1 MKEAGVNQTS
11 KDGRSMDYLLD
22 DLSEESSLSDPFRKS
37 PMRAEPLPVD
47 AARRYMKDSFQ
58 QCMMEAEE
66 EAREEAMEEER
77 HDPPEDKSG
86 QGGVHFAVS
95 TKAPAEDKVEEQY
108 SPQIT
113 GGAFFRPQTPLFDS
127 PNPANAAAGQ
137 QQGGSHQG
145 YTLVADS
152 DTVAYFSGR
161 DIISK
166 IAHIHRTAEDKLVSL
181 AHHSFSPFRLQFRGE
196 TTVLEILNCNGDL
209 IGIMGKQPDLHL
221 PDSERYVPV
230 TDYTFQ
236 DNAFHSY
243 HYPTY
248 ILAQALQVKLL
259 EVGNDPC
266 HGAHPTFGPFRV
278 QVDSG
283 RLSIWN
289 KDNHKLLELPLPA
302 DAVDAKRPWLQ
313 RKSPDHG
320 CDKENVAAGMGGAMD
335 VDSQVEKRPR
345 SDPRADSSKARATD
359 STRTSRPPPRP

>member
-1 MKEAGVNQTS
+1 
-11 KDGRSMDYLLD
+11 MDYLLD
-22 DLSEESSLSDPFRKS
+22 DLSEESSLPDPFRKS

-145 YTLVADS
+145 YTLVADL

-166 IAHIHRTAEDKLVSL
+166 IAHIHRTAD
-181 AHHSFSPFRLQFRGE
+181 
-196 TTVLEILNCNGDL
+196 
-209 IGIMGKQPDLHL
+209 
-221 PDSERYVPV
+221 
-230 TDYTFQ
+230 
-236 DNAFHSY
+236 
-243 HYPTY
+243 
-248 ILAQALQVKLL
+248 
-259 EVGNDPC
+259 
-266 HGAHPTFGPFRV
+266 
-278 QVDSG
+278 
-283 RLSIWN
+283 
-289 KDNHKLLELPLPA
+289 
-302 DAVDAKRPWLQ
+302 
-313 RKSPDHG
+313 
-320 CDKENVAAGMGGAMD
+320 VAAGMGGAMD

-359 STRTSRPPPRP
+359 STRTSQPPPRP